1 MSEETIQVPAGLTTE
16 GLLVR
21 RYVARTIDSV
31 VLLLLIVAAAGV
43 GGAILGVGAGLA
55 RSFPAS
61 HVTSASTFLLF
72 LALFLIV
79 WIGYGSLLESSR
91 WQATLGKRLA
101 GLRVYNA
108 AGGRLT
114 LSQAAGRNLVK
125 DGPFLLFGLVPGGQL
140 LTFVWLGAHLV
151 VLHRSPV
158 NQAIHDRAAHTW
170 VAAPEETIQLRLT

>member
-1 MSEETIQVPAGLTTE
+1 M
-16 GLLVR
+16 
-21 RYVARTIDSV
+21 
-31 VLLLLIVAAAGV
+31 
-43 GGAILGVGAGLA
+43 
-55 RSFPAS
+55 
-61 HVTSASTFLLF
+61 
-72 LALFLIV
+72 
-79 WIGYGSLLESSR
+79 
-91 WQATLGKRLA
+91 
-101 GLRVYNA
+101 RVYNA